1 MALKIIDARKSGFP
15 HDGHFGYVHLIFD
28 RDIEANPLRVSI
40 LKMIG
45 REYLGESFPPKANWR
60 PTRWHFFDAVQVAR
74 GDGESV
80 FLLGPEV
87 TSFIPDESMLEIA
100 SEDNAVRE
108 MAVWSGVSV
117 DFSWK
122 GPPPDAA
129 GPGPGGN
136 SGAWYYCNNPDGYY
150 PYVKHCNSAWQAVP
164 PTPPAQNNGD

>member
-1 MALKIIDARKSGFP
+1 MTLTIIDARKSGFP

-60 PTRWHFFDAVQVAR
+60 PTRWHFFDAAQVAR
-74 GDGESV
+74 SDGESV

-108 MAVWSGVSV
+108 IAVWSGVSV

-122 GPPPDAA
+122 GPPPEAISERQT
-129 GPGPGGN
+129 PTLSSVRP
-136 SGAWYYCNNPDGYY
+136 P
-150 PYVKHCNSAWQAVP
+150 PPSAMPASP
-164 PTPPAQNNGD
+164 PPPETPPPPPLPETPPSAETSS